1 MKNSE
6 KVKELAQNWVDKYGP
21 TSFVEDGVFE
31 SVLNE
36 LPFKTKVETTQTI
49 NVKIYVEEESTN
61 ENTAFT
67 MNVIEFS
74 ITQNNLE
81 NPKDNR
87 IFVKS

>member
-6 KVKELAQNWVDKYGP
+6 KVKEIAQTWVDKYGP
-21 TSFVEDGVFE
+21 NSFTEDGVFE

-36 LPFKTKVETTQTI
+36 LPFKTKIETTQTI

-74 ITQNNLE
+74 INQNDLE
-81 NPKDNR
+81 NSKNNR
-87 IFVKS
+87 IFVK